1 MLGTIFDVIFEIIF
15 EGLKRVFS
23 KKKGFRVVQK
33 DEMVID
39 VRTHEEYARGHF
51 PKSISIPLSQIE
63 TVSLQYDKNKK
74 ILVCCASGAR
84 SERAKQKLHSLGF
97 QSVENVGSWMCL
109 K

>member
-1 MLGTIFDVIFEIIF
+1 MLNTIFTVIF

-39 VRTHEEYARGHF
+39 VRTLEEYARGHF
-51 PKSISIPLSQIE
+51 PKSISIPLSEIE

-84 SERAKQKLHSLGF
+84 SERAKQKLYSVGF
-97 QSVENVGSWMCL
+97 KSVENVGSWTCL